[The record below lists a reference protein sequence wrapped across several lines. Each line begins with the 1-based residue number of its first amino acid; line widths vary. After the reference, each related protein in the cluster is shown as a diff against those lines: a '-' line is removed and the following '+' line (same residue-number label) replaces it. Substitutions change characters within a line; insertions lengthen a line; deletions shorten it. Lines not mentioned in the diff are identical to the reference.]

1 MANYKLLGDF
11 ILSWEGGYAN
21 IPNDRGGATNKGV
34 TISTWKAQGYDKN
47 NDGIIDVKDL
57 KIITEADAINVMK
70 KNFWDKWKADLI
82 KDQNIANIL
91 VDWVWCSGKYGITL
105 VQKML
110 DLNPDGIV
118 GDKTIQAINN
128 HDPKT
133 LFAKIH
139 ERRKLF
145 LENIVKNNP
154 SQKIFLK
161 GWLRRLEGIQYGY
174 LKKNNGGIIKW

>member
-1 MANYKLLGDF
+1 
-11 ILSWEGGYAN
+11 
-21 IPNDRGGATNKGV
+21 
-34 TISTWKAQGYDKN
+34 
-47 NDGIIDVKDL
+47 
-57 KIITEADAINVMK
+57 
-70 KNFWDKWKADLI
+70 
-82 KDQNIANIL
+82 
-91 VDWVWCSGKYGITL
+91 
-105 VQKML
+105 ML

-133 LFAKIH
+133 LFTKIH

-174 LKKNNGGIIKW
+174 LKKGNDEIIKW